1 MEKLFQM
8 KTFTSNSKLHNY
20 LTCEF
25 SAHGIVDNM
34 QECTDSTTNG
44 FNFQITDSSK
54 MNVNLGDMLDL
65 A

>member
-1 MEKLFQM
+1 M
-8 KTFTSNSKLHNY
+8 KTFTSNSRKLSWQKLRNY
-20 LTCEF
+20 LACEF
-25 SAHGIVDNM
+25 SANGILDM

-44 FNFQITDSSK
+44 FNFQIINSSK